1 MAASD
6 FRNISGTSRNTFVRQ
21 PFRNTPAWI
30 SGLSGVLLFSV
41 FQAVMASSF
50 LAELVE
56 IARALKVLISNYF
69 PNIFRKL

>member
-30 SGLSGVLLFSV
+30 FGLSGVLFSV

-56 IARALKVLISNYF
+56 IARALKVHISNYF